1 VVRRVEP
8 WLVGTALILMA
19 IALLLAQQFFFGYEN
34 REIAEKLIIA
44 LLNYGLTL
52 IALQYGIV

>member
-1 VVRRVEP
+1 MEP

-19 IALLLAQQFFFGYEN
+19 IALLLTQQFFFGYEN
-34 REIAEKLIIA
+34 REVAEKLIIA